1 MYSENDY
8 RYYQDDALYHHG
20 IKGMKWGVRRY
31 QNEDGTLTPE
41 GRKRYGGN
49 GYEESY
55 KKRKNRAIKGHQF
68 GATADKYYHKAD
80 RALDKGNYEK
90 QAKMLTQA
98 KFYDELKKTSFKDL
112 SKSEIEVGRR
122 YYEESLNTARVESLG
137 WFVGGIP
144 GMVGAGIAAQT
155 VQSFT
160 SEGRAARAAD
170 RENQRTYEEKRRKYM
185 EKHNP
190 YR

>member
-55 KKRKNRAIKGHQF
+55 KKRKNRAIKGHKF
-68 GATADKYYHKAD
+68 GETADKYYSKAD

-122 YYEESLNTARVESLG
+122 YYEESLRRSGAETLG

-144 GMVGAGIAAQT
+144 GSVGAGLTMQAIN
-155 VQSFT
+155 SLS

-170 RENQRTYEEKRRKYM
+170 RENQRAYEEKRRKYM